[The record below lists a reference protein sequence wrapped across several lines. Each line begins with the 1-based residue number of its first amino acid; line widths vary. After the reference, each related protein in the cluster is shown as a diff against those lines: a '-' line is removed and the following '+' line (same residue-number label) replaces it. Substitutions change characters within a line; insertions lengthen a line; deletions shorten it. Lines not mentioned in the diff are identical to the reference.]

1 MSREDWKAVFKI
13 AAIFVIT
20 AGLCIGILVLR
31 QCAAYGL
38 YEYTDYSGEVK
49 EAVYCA
55 DPYRDN
61 VYCKL
66 EDGTKVYD
74 IKTYRRIK

>member
-1 MSREDWKAVFKI
+1 MKESTSDALKV
-13 AAIFVIT
+13 
-20 AGLCIGILVLR
+20 AGIIILVL
-31 QCAAYGL
+31 AFIVGSAILATSLKTGV

-49 EAVYCA
+49 EAVLCD
-55 DPYRDN
+55 DPYND
-61 VYCKL
+61 VPFCKL